1 MLVYIVR
8 RFLMIIPLLIILSV
22 VSFIIIQLPPGDYL
36 TVYIEQLRRSG
47 TLLSEETIARLVKE
61 YGLDQPIY
69 KQYFIWM
76 KNIVTQGNFGR
87 SLQWNRPINELIRE
101 RLALSVI
108 LSLFSMI
115 LTWIIGIPIG
125 IYSAIRQYSVFD
137 YVFTFIGFI
146 GLSVP
151 GFLLALIIIWF
162 AYSQFGIMITGLF
175 SQAYVDAPWSL
186 AKVADMLKH
195 IWVPVIIIGM
205 AGTAGLIRTMRA
217 NLLDELRKQYVIVAR
232 AKGLPERKLLF
243 KYPVRIAINPMIST
257 IGWTLPS
264 IFSGETIVSIVL
276 NLPTMGPLFMQ
287 ALLAQ
292 DMYLAGSFV
301 LIASFLTLIGTLLS
315 DILLAWVD
323 PRIRYEN
330 VGGGG

>member
-1 MLVYIVR
+1 MLAYIVR
-8 RFLMIIPLLIILSV
+8 RFLLIILLLIILSG
-22 VSFIIIQLPPGDYL
+22 VSFVIIQLPPGDYL
-36 TVYIEQLRRSG
+36 TVYVEQLRRSG
-47 TLLSEETIARLVKE
+47 TFVSEETIARLVKE

-69 KQYFIWM
+69 MQYFIWM
-76 KNIVTQGNFGR
+76 KNIITQGNFGR
-87 SLQWNRPINELIRE
+87 SLQWNRPINELIKE
-101 RLALSVI
+101 RLILSVV
-108 LSLFSMI
+108 LSLLSI
-115 LTWIIGIPIG
+115 TLTWLIGVPIG
-125 IYSAIRQYSVFD
+125 IYSAIRQYSLFD
-137 YVFTFIGFI
+137 YIFTFLGFI
-146 GLSVP
+146 GLSIP

-162 AYSQFGIMITGLF
+162 AYSQFGLMVTGLF

-186 AKVADMLKH
+186 AKVVDMLKH

-232 AKGLPERKLLF
+232 AKGLPERRLLF
-243 KYPVRIAINPMIST
+243 KYPIRIAINPMIST

-301 LIASFLTLIGTLLS
+301 LITSFLTLIGTFLS

-330 VGGGG
+330 TR

>member
-1 MLVYIVR
+1 
-8 RFLMIIPLLIILSV
+8 MIIPLLIILSV
-22 VSFIIIQLPPGDYL
+22 VSFVIIQLPPGDYL
-36 TVYIEQLRRSG
+36 TVYIEQLKSSG
-47 TLLSEETIARLVKE
+47 ALVSEETLARLVKE
-61 YGLDQPIY
+61 YGLDKPIY
-69 KQYFIWM
+69 MQYFIWM

-87 SLQWNRPINELIRE
+87 SFQWNKPINDLIRE
-101 RLALSVI
+101 RLTLSIVLSLLSVV
-108 LSLFSMI
+108 

-125 IYSAIRQYSVFD
+125 IYSAIRQYSTFD
-137 YVFTFIGFI
+137 YIFTFIGFI

-162 AYSQFGIMITGLF
+162 AYSQFGLTVTGLF

-186 AKVADMLKH
+186 EKVADMFKH

-232 AKGLPERKLLF
+232 AKGLPEKRLLF

-330 VGGGG
+330 IGGGG

>member
-1 MLVYIVR
+1 
-8 RFLMIIPLLIILSV
+8 MIIPLLIILSV
-22 VSFIIIQLPPGDYL
+22 VSFVIIQLPPGDYL
-36 TVYIEQLRRSG
+36 TVYMEQLRRSG
-47 TLLSEETIARLVKE
+47 ALVSEETLARLVRE
-61 YGLDQPIY
+61 YGLDKPIY
-69 KQYFIWM
+69 MQYFIWM

-87 SLQWNRPINELIRE
+87 SFQWNKPINDLIRE
-101 RLALSVI
+101 RLALSIV
-108 LSLFSMI
+108 LSLLSVV

-125 IYSAIRQYSVFD
+125 IYSAIRQYSTFD
-137 YVFTFIGFI
+137 YIFTFIGFI

-162 AYSQFGIMITGLF
+162 AYSQFGLMVTGLF

-186 AKVADMLKH
+186 AKVIDMLKH

-232 AKGLPERKLLF
+232 AKGLPEKRLLF

-330 VGGGG
+330 IGSGG

>member
-8 RFLMIIPLLIILSV
+8 RLLLIIPLLVILSI
-22 VSFIIIQLPPGDYL
+22 VSFVIIQLPPGDYL
-36 TVYIEQLRRSG
+36 TVYLEQLRRSG
-47 TLLSEETIARLVKE
+47 TLVSEETIARLVKE

-69 KQYFIWM
+69 MQYFIWM
-76 KNIVTQGNFGR
+76 KNIITQGNFGR

-101 RLALSVI
+101 RLILSVV
-108 LSLFSMI
+108 LSLLSI
-115 LTWIIGIPIG
+115 TLTWLIGVPIG
-125 IYSAIRQYSVFD
+125 IYSAIRQYSLFD
-137 YVFTFIGFI
+137 YVFTFLGFI
-146 GLSVP
+146 GLSIP

-162 AYSQFGIMITGLF
+162 AYSQFGLMVTGLF

-186 AKVADMLKH
+186 AKVVDMLKH

-232 AKGLPERKLLF
+232 AKGLPEKRLLF

-330 VGGGG
+330 ISSGG